1 MTVTDF
7 LLEPFIIGTAVFMF
21 GTAVMV
27 IFIAAT
33 TTRRW
38 HNKHH
43 QNRSE
48 LMCDHC
54 RERRNTDPLNAPPLR
69 VLGEP
74 RR

>member
-1 MTVTDF
+1 MTRELMTDPIIVF
-7 LLEPFIIGTAVFMF
+7 TVVFIL
-21 GTAVMV
+21 GTAVMMC
-27 IFIAAT
+27 FIAAT

-38 HNKHH
+38 HDHHH

-54 RERRNTDPLNAPPLR
+54 RDRRDELGAAAPPLR

-74 RR
+74 RQ